1 MNQTANDQH
10 TVTVD
15 NTAPTVSITNP
26 ANGSTVS
33 GTVSITADASDD
45 NGISKVIFYID
56 GVSKSTDTSSPYSY
70 SWNTTAESDGS
81 HTINVIAYDTVNQT
95 ANDQHTV
102 TVDNIDETPTVSIT
116 NPANGST
123 VSGTVNVTA
132 DAGDDNGI
140 SKVIF
145 YIDEVSKSTVTSSP
159 YSYSWDT
166 TAESNSSHAVKVIA
180 YDNIGQTATDQHT
193 VTVNNPHE
201 LPDTGQTTGYTAT
214 AGEDNDYNPS
224 ATQMSYTDN
233 GDGTITDNRT
243 GLMWL
248 KDASNYNSG
257 GAQTWKTAL
266 SGCEGFSYAGYSD
279 WRLPNRR
286 ELFSIVKFEG
296 VAAPF
301 INTTYFL
308 NTVSGAYWT
317 STTYVPGGTDAMAV
331 CFNNGS
337 VIGYSKTGD
346 RYVRPVRG
354 GP

>member
-1 MNQTANDQH
+1 
-10 TVTVD
+10 
-15 NTAPTVSITNP
+15 
-26 ANGSTVS
+26 
-33 GTVSITADASDD
+33 
-45 NGISKVIFYID
+45 
-56 GVSKSTDTSSPYSY
+56 
-70 SWNTTAESDGS
+70 
-81 HTINVIAYDTVNQT
+81 
-95 ANDQHTV
+95 
-102 TVDNIDETPTVSIT
+102 
-116 NPANGST
+116 
-123 VSGTVNVTA
+123 TA

-159 YSYSWDT
+159 YSYLWDT